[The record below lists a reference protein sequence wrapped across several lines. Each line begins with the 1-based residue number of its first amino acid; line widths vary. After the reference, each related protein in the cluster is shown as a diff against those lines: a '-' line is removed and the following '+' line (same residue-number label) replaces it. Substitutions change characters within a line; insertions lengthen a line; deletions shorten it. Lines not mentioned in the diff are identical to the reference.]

1 VAATS
6 PALELVSD
14 ASEREA
20 TRTPTEPIKVMI
32 VDDDPDIRTVLR
44 VLMEMEGFEVV
55 AEARDGDEAV
65 PEAMRTQPDVV
76 ILDYMM
82 PKLDGAETANFIRT
96 VAPHARILA
105 FSGVIHELPEWA
117 DLFIEKG
124 RLGEMAHLI
133 ARTDRRGPDS

>member
-1 VAATS
+1 MAAISRAIQAVAG
-6 PALELVSD
+6 
-14 ASEREA
+14 ASEGEIRDP
-20 TRTPTEPIKVMI
+20 RTQPIRVMI
-32 VDDDPDIRTVLR
+32 VDDDPDIRAVLR
-44 VLMEMEGFEVV
+44 VLMEMEGFDVV
-55 AEARDGDEAV
+55 AEVGDGDEAV

-82 PKLDGAETANFIRT
+82 PKLDGSEAADFIRT

-124 RLGEMAHLI
+124 RLAEMANLI
-133 ARTDRRGPDS
+133 AKK